1 MTRHSN
7 DLDWMLHSPELLAL
21 TRHMS
26 TDELMS
32 RMINYPGFDYKE
44 TYRLGVYF
52 EQLWQHLTRNC
63 NSLDVINH
71 NLQVIIDN
79 HTFGEFDSI
88 IRDNVLDATVH
99 CELAVKFY
107 LQVGSGEQLNHWV
120 GPNLRDRFDSKYQ
133 RLFDHQLAL
142 SKQPPIKQWLNDQRI
157 AIDHVKVLTRG
168 RLFYPL
174 ESFMQELY
182 RFPSEVNQQHLKG
195 FWTTWEEFAHLQL
208 SSNIDWYLLPKPYW
222 LSAVTG
228 DEVELLTLLDDKTIL
243 THGHNERYEFQ
254 RIQQVVGIQDST
266 EIMRGFVVTEEW
278 LEKAK
283 ARVSKTWA

>member
-1 MTRHSN
+1 MTRHNN

-21 TRHMS
+21 ARHMS

-32 RMINYPGFDYKE
+32 RMINYRGFDYKK

-71 NLQVIIDN
+71 NLQVIIDK

-88 IRDNVLDATVH
+88 IRDNVLDATLH

-107 LQVGSGEQLNHWV
+107 LQVGSGEKLSHWV
-120 GPNLRDRFDSKYQ
+120 GPNLRDRFDNKYQ

-142 SKQPPIKQWLNDQRI
+142 SNQPTIKQWLSDQNI
-157 AIDHVKVLTRG
+157 VIDHVKLLTRG

-174 ESFMQELY
+174 ENFMQELY
-182 RFPSEVNQQHLKG
+182 RFPREVNPQHQKG

-208 SSNIDWYLLPKPYW
+208 SSSIDWYLLPKPYW
-222 LSAVTG
+222 LSAVTS
-228 DEVELLTLLDDKTIL
+228 DEVEALTLLDDKTIL
-243 THGHNERYEFQ
+243 IHGHNERYEFQ
-254 RIQQVVGIQDST
+254 RIQQVVGMQDGA
-266 EIMRGFVVTEEW
+266 EIMRGFVVTDEW

-283 ARVSKTWA
+283 ARVTKTWA